1 LNIGKTNKA
10 CIPKKRKVDQMKEIT
25 DKIGFFDIVD
35 KRRSVRIFDQESDFD
50 HDVVKKCL
58 EAAVLAPNSSN
69 MQLWEFYRV
78 PESSLLKAPL
88 SMLCMGQ
95 KAAIT
100 ARELVVIVTR
110 RKLWK
115 VRAKANL
122 AYIRECYKDADPK
135 KQKRAMGYYRN
146 LVPKF
151 YANYPLW
158 SVIKQVIAWFVGLK
172 RPMVRQVSDC
182 DVRVSLHKSAALAA
196 MTFMYG
202 MQAEGYDTCPM
213 EGFDSKRVKKLLN
226 MPKDAEINMII
237 GCGKG
242 LPEGVYGKR
251 FRVPIEE
258 VIFER

>member
-1 LNIGKTNKA
+1 MKGKT
-10 CIPKKRKVDQMKEIT
+10 
-25 DKIGFFDIVD
+25 DKPGFFDIINE
-35 KRRSVRIFDQESDFD
+35 RRSVRIFDQESEFD
-50 HDVVKKCL
+50 HAVVQKCL

-78 PESSLLKAPL
+78 PESSKLKAPL
-88 SMLCMGQ
+88 SRLCMGQ
-95 KAAIT
+95 KAATT

-115 VRAKANL
+115 IRAKANL
-122 AYIRECYKDADPK
+122 AYIRECYKDSDPK
-135 KQKRAMGYYRN
+135 KQKRAMSYYRN

-151 YANYPLW
+151 YAKYPFW
-158 SVIKQVIAWFVGLK
+158 SVVKQVIAWFVGLN
-172 RPMVRQVSDC
+172 RPMVRQVSGC

-226 MPKDAEINMII
+226 LPKDAEINMII

-242 LPEGVYGKR
+242 LPEGVYGRR
-251 FRVPIEE
+251 FRVANEE
-258 VIFER
+258 VIFEK